1 MKNNFISIFVAIALI
16 FFVTNVHS
24 AGFLKFPVV
33 GYTKSTAPVTAVV
46 DNDLRPNYIKTFKG
60 ETGSYY
66 DGCLAYVGGNNV
78 TCNPNTNSGS
88 PWGYKRPGGM
98 AWTVTGIKY
107 IDAAPGTNIYMW
119 YDGHRGYD
127 FAVPEMTPVV
137 ASAGGIL
144 GKITTS
150 WGQVTIDHGNGYRT
164 TYTHMQLNL
173 PLPTNITKGSII
185 GWVSDVAPSSSS
197 VSPHLH
203 FVVEKSSG
211 GKWEVVDPYGVAGN
225 NVLWE

>member
-1 MKNNFISIFVAIALI
+1 MKNNFVSIFVVAVLTL
-16 FFVTNVHS
+16 FVTNVHS
-24 AGFLKFPVV
+24 AGFLKFPAV
-33 GYTKSTAPVTAVV
+33 GYTKSSAPVTAVV

-66 DGCLAYVGGNNV
+66 DGCLAYVGGTYV
-78 TCNPNTNSGS
+78 ACNPNTNSI
-88 PWGYKRPGGM
+88 WGYKRSGG
-98 AWTVTGIKY
+98 APWTVTGIKY
-107 IDAAPGTNIYMW
+107 SGGTTYMW

-127 FAVPEMTPVV
+127 FAVPEMTPVI
-137 ASAGGIL
+137 ASANGTL

-173 PLPTNITKGSII
+173 PLPTNIKKGSII
-185 GWVSDVAPSSSS
+185 GWVSDVAPASSP

-203 FVVEKSSG
+203 FVVEKSLGG
-211 GKWEVVDPYGVAGN
+211 GKWEVTDPYGIKGN